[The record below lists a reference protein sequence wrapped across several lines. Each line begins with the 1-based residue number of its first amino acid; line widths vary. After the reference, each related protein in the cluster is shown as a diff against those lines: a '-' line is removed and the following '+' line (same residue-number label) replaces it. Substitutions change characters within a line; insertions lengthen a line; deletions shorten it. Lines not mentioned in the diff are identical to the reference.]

1 MKTDTLNAEDLD
13 QMLDF
18 ELVCQWC
25 EAPAEYMWRHHN
37 TAHFNCGECAEENM
51 NVCEEMI
58 FADETLGWC
67 VTCKVEI
74 DIINIQF
81 VKI

>member
-1 MKTDTLNAEDLD
+1 MKLDTLPVADLD
-13 QMLDF
+13 QMMDF

-25 EAPAEYMWRHHN
+25 EAPAEYMWRHHDI
-37 TAHFNCGECAEENM
+37 AHFNCGDCAEDNIRIR
-51 NVCEEMI
+51 EELI
-58 FADETLGWC
+58 FEGNTTGWC
-67 VTCKVEI
+67 AGCYVVI